1 MYTTVI
7 YLSDM
12 SKRCIKGVI
21 CVENI
26 TLLLFFILGLLVFLF
41 YRLGGRQDTP
51 NTDAN
56 SPHSSLLM
64 QPMQSLQS
72 LQPKPN
78 TFYTSDSAD
87 VLTNPYAPPLKD
99 NMLISGRGGTVMGSG
114 AAGAPDST
122 RGIPINV
129 ATSSAINTGYR
140 QTGILT
146 KANQASNN
154 ANGSN
159 ANNDSPV
166 ILPLMGRPLF
176 TSRDKWMFY
185 TISDKNNS
193 MKLPIIIKGRNALS
207 EIGVD
212 NVYDGDTVYVQ
223 GYNETFRVTLYENS
237 TPQYIPFL

>member
-1 MYTTVI
+1 
-7 YLSDM
+7 M
-12 SKRCIKGVI
+12 SKRCIKGVL

-41 YRLGGRQDTP
+41 YRLGEGEGGRQDAG
-51 NTDAN
+51 NTF
-56 SPHSSLLM
+56 PM
-64 QPMQSLQS
+64 QPMQPMQS

-99 NMLISGRGGTVMGSG
+99 NMLISGRGGTAMGSG
-114 AAGAPDST
+114 AAGAANSA

-129 ATSSAINTGYR
+129 ATSSAVNTGYR

-146 KANQASNN
+146 KANQAS
-154 ANGSN
+154 NGSN

>member
-1 MYTTVI
+1 
-7 YLSDM
+7 M
-12 SKRCIKGVI
+12 SKRCIKGVL

-41 YRLGGRQDTP
+41 YRLGGRQDT
-51 NTDAN
+51 TF
-56 SPHSSLLM
+56 LM
-64 QPMQSLQS
+64 QPAQPMQSLQQS
-72 LQPKPN
+72 TQPKPN

-99 NMLISGRGGTVMGSG
+99 NMLISGRGGTAMGSG
-114 AAGAPDST
+114 AAGAADST

-146 KANQASNN
+146 KANQASN
-154 ANGSN
+154 N

>member
-1 MYTTVI
+1 
-7 YLSDM
+7 M
-12 SKRCIKGVI
+12 SKRCIKGGVL

-26 TLLLFFILGLLVFLF
+26 TLILFFILGLLVFLF
-41 YRLGGRQDTP
+41 YRLGGRQDTTFLMQSAQP
-51 NTDAN
+51 
-56 SPHSSLLM
+56 M
-64 QPMQSLQS
+64 QPMQS

-99 NMLISGRGGTVMGSG
+99 NMLISGRGGTAMDMGAATSG
-114 AAGAPDST
+114 AST

-129 ATSSAINTGYR
+129 ATSSAVNTGYR

-146 KANQASNN
+146 KANQAS
-154 ANGSN
+154 NGSN

-185 TISDKNNS
+185 SISDKNNS

>member
-1 MYTTVI
+1 
-7 YLSDM
+7 M
-12 SKRCIKGVI
+12 SKRCIKGVL

-41 YRLGGRQDTP
+41 YRLGGRQDT
-51 NTDAN
+51 TTAN
-56 SPHSSLLM
+56 SSHSSLLM
-64 QPMQSLQS
+64 QPMQPAQPMQS

-99 NMLISGRGGTVMGSG
+99 NMLISGRGGTAMGMG
-114 AAGAPDST
+114 AAGAGVT
-122 RGIPINV
+122 AVTAGIPINV

-146 KANQASNN
+146 KANQAS
-154 ANGSN
+154 NGSN

-193 MKLPIIIKGRNALS
+193 MKLPIVIKGRNALS

>member
-1 MYTTVI
+1 
-7 YLSDM
+7 M
-12 SKRCIKGVI
+12 SKRCIKGVL

-41 YRLGGRQDTP
+41 YRLGGRQDT
-51 NTDAN
+51 TTTTASSSSH
-56 SPHSSLLM
+56 SPFLM
-64 QPMQSLQS
+64 QPAQPSLQS

-87 VLTNPYAPPLKD
+87 VLTNPYTPPLKD
-99 NMLISGRGGTVMGSG
+99 NMLISGRGGTAMGMG
-114 AAGAPDST
+114 AGVTATA
-122 RGIPINV
+122 GIPINV
-129 ATSSAINTGYR
+129 ATSSAVNTGYR

-146 KANQASNN
+146 KANQASN
-154 ANGSN
+154 ASH
-159 ANNDSPV
+159 NDSPV

>member
-1 MYTTVI
+1 
-7 YLSDM
+7 M
-12 SKRCIKGVI
+12 SKRCIKGGVL

-26 TLLLFFILGLLVFLF
+26 TLILFFILGLLVFLF
-41 YRLGGRQDTP
+41 YRLGGRQDT
-51 NTDAN
+51 TF
-56 SPHSSLLM
+56 LM
-64 QPMQSLQS
+64 QPAQPMQSMQS

-99 NMLISGRGGTVMGSG
+99 NMLISGRGGTAMGMGAG
-114 AAGAPDST
+114 AAGAAGAGDST

-129 ATSSAINTGYR
+129 ATSSAVNTGYR

-146 KANQASNN
+146 KANQAS
-154 ANGSN
+154 NGSN

-193 MKLPIIIKGRNALS
+193 MKLPIVIKGRNALS

>member
-1 MYTTVI
+1 
-7 YLSDM
+7 M
-12 SKRCIKGVI
+12 SKRCIKGVL

-41 YRLGGRQDTP
+41 YRLGGRQDT
-51 NTDAN
+51 TTAN
-56 SPHSSLLM
+56 SSHSSLLM
-64 QPMQSLQS
+64 HSAQAQPMQSLQH
-72 LQPKPN
+72 KPN

-99 NMLISGRGGTVMGSG
+99 NMLISGRGGTAMGMGAG
-114 AAGAPDST
+114 AAGAADST

-146 KANQASNN
+146 KANQASN
-154 ANGSN
+154 N

-193 MKLPIIIKGRNALS
+193 MKLPIVIKGRNALS

>member
-1 MYTTVI
+1 
-7 YLSDM
+7 M
-12 SKRCIKGVI
+12 SKRCIKGVL

-41 YRLGGRQDTP
+41 YRLGGKQDTP
-51 NTDAN
+51 TN
-56 SPHSSLLM
+56 SPPHSLHSPFLM
-64 QPMQSLQS
+64 HSAQAQPMQS

-99 NMLISGRGGTVMGSG
+99 NMLISGRGGTAMGSG
-114 AAGAPDST
+114 AAASGTGVTA
-122 RGIPINV
+122 GIPINV

-146 KANQASNN
+146 KANQASN
-154 ANGSN
+154 N